1 MHCRFVQM
9 FDKDLKR
16 LIYLR
21 YWRTKRRKYLILKPI
36 TFMLI
41 EQYCVISVR
50 FLDFHQKKY

>member
-21 YWRTKRRKYLILKPI
+21 YWRTKRRKYLVFEKDIKADINLVEIK
-36 TFMLI
+36 FAKM
-41 EQYCVISVR
+41 R
-50 FLDFHQKKY
+50 R